1 MKHQLKVF
9 IKVAQ
14 HLSFTLASKELNL
27 SQPAVSKGISKLE
40 EEYNT
45 AFFNRSRNSISL
57 TNEGK
62 VFLDYAYRIMALY
75 EELENSF
82 LLNQTDAPLHFELGL
97 STTIAT
103 YIMPKVLAKIQ
114 QSTKNIQFNVISS
127 NTKEI
132 EQKILNKTLDF
143 GIVEGK
149 SSNQILTYTP
159 FINDEIVLVTGANNR
174 QTKNHITQEELV
186 EVPFVGREL
195 GSGTRDIIEEVLKK
209 NKIKPLNKVIT
220 LNSTEAIE
228 QYLYHSD
235 SYALLSIHA
244 ITEKLIQNQ
253 LRVIDIKGIAF
264 EREFYFVHRTGYQSK
279 KMDLLRQLIETNYNF

>member
-1 MKHQLKVF
+1 MKNQLKIF

-27 SQPAVSKGISKLE
+27 SQPAVSKSISKLE
-40 EEYNT
+40 KEYNT
-45 AFFNRSRNSISL
+45 NFFIRSRNSISL

-62 VFLDYAYRIMALY
+62 VFLDYAYRIISLF

-82 LLNQTDAPLHFELGL
+82 LLNQADSRINFELGL

-114 QSTKNIQFNVISS
+114 QNTKNIQFNVTSS
-127 NTKEI
+127 NTSDI
-132 EQKILNKTLDF
+132 ERKILDKTLDF

-149 SSNQILTYTP
+149 TSNQILTYTV
-159 FINDEIVLVTGANNR
+159 FTKDEIVLVTSANNHQR
-174 QTKNHITQEELV
+174 KISITPEELTR
-186 EVPFVGREL
+186 VPFVSREM
-195 GSGTRDIIEEVLKK
+195 GSGTRDIIEEVLKR
-209 NKIKPLNKVIT
+209 NKIKSLNTVIT

-228 QYLYHSD
+228 QYLYYSD
-235 SYALLSIHA
+235 TYALLSIHA
-244 ITEKLIQNQ
+244 VTEKLIQNK
-253 LRVIDIKGIAF
+253 LRIVDIKGLSF

-279 KMDLLRQLIETNYNF
+279 KMDLLRQLINTNYNF